1 MDQSPWT
8 SALAVRE
15 QIDQLLRSR
24 SESRCVMIFSHQV
37 RKTPD
42 AVQVL
47 LSGEIDLAVKKEL
60 HDVLHDVVAAS
71 PTVTEVD
78 LREVTFLDCT
88 GIGELVGAY
97 LDARRRGQI
106 LIVTRPQAFVREVL
120 DLVNTLTLLTSRP
133 AALVGGDVQTRAPS
147 PCP

>member
-1 MDQSPWT
+1 
-8 SALAVRE
+8 
-15 QIDQLLRSR
+15 
-24 SESRCVMIFSHQV
+24 MIFSHQV